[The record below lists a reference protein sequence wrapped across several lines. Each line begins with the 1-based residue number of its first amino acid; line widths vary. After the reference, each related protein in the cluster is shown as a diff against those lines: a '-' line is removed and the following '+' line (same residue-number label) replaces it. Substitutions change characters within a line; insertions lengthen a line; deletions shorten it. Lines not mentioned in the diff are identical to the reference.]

1 MMKII
6 KKREML
12 IETMSK
18 FSYREYDTVTN
29 GRKESVDNTLNDT
42 FSSSD
47 EQNNEKVSKMNE
59 NENSPSTQSLIVTT
73 NSINIPDIPPLVITS
88 PYIINQ
94 VIRSK

>member
-29 GRKESVDNTLNDT
+29 GRKEPVDNTLNDT